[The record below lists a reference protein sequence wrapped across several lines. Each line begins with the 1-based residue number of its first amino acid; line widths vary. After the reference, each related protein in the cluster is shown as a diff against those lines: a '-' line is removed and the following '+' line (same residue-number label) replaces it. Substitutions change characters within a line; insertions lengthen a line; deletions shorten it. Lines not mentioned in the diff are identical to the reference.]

1 MNCHLLRSQLIELAR
16 GRLPNVPNAIDQDR
30 IMAHLNICPSC
41 SLLMEEQMGLT
52 AALEEFSLETET
64 APPANLES
72 IVLGE
77 FASNRAFHR
86 GGLKVAAAI
95 TTIAA
100 IAAGLVWLAA
110 IPRPH
115 VTTHGTTTPSRVQTV
130 AAMSPAV
137 RATDPPLRTRVSK
150 PVRRHAP
157 KPAGDAAPFVAI
169 PYFVAIPNTVPLD
182 PRERAVV
189 MRMDMPVTALAA
201 VGLAVAAPDP
211 RASAQADVIVGE
223 DGRIRAI
230 RLLSISNSNSDRS
243 VNP

>member
-16 GRLPNVPNAIDQDR
+16 GRLPDAIDRDR
-30 IMAHLNICPSC
+30 VMAHLKICPSC
-41 SLLMEEQMGLT
+41 RLLMEEQMALT
-52 AALEEFSLETET
+52 AAFEEFNLETEA

-72 IVLGE
+72 IVLVE

-86 GGLKVAAAI
+86 RRLKAAAMI
-95 TTIAA
+95 GA
-100 IAAGLVWLAA
+100 IAAVLVGLAA
-110 IPRPH
+110 IPRAFMTPP
-115 VTTHGTTTPSRVQTV
+115 PSRLQTV
-130 AAMSPAV
+130 AAISPAV
-137 RATDPPLRTRVSK
+137 RVTDPPLQEPVSK
-150 PVRRHAP
+150 PVRRHATR
-157 KPAGDAAPFVAI
+157 PARDAEPFVAI
-169 PYFVAIPNTVPLD
+169 PYTVPLD

-189 MRMDMPVTALAA
+189 MRMEMPVTALAA

-211 RASAQADVIVGE
+211 LASAQADVIVGE